1 MVKKGKKSSTKTC
14 LCSTCSAE
22 LSDNCNSISCDSCN
36 NWHHGSCVNLSAENI
51 SFLGSSDNL
60 FWKCNSC
67 ITIKVTPFKTLEAKI
82 DSVLFKLEEPRTA
95 IQPAQPTKPIEVL
108 QNNKYDHHYR
118 VRISGISESKEKSFI
133 DRQFADKE
141 KVEEVFKKL
150 NVNCPIIETNRRCKL
165 IEDRQRKLIATFS
178 SPWDGRLVISSA
190 IQKKLFETDK
200 ILITTD
206 LSPSDLA
213 IERKLLSKRYELISN
228 GVPKDTLKIRY
239 LKLYQGNKEVNVD

>member
-1 MVKKGKKSSTKTC
+1 M
-14 LCSTCSAE
+14 
-22 LSDNCNSISCDSCN
+22 
-36 NWHHGSCVNLSAENI
+36 NLSVENI

-67 ITIKVTPFKTLEAKI
+67 ITIEVTPYKTLEAKI
-82 DSVLFKLEEPRTA
+82 DSVLFKLEEPRTE
-95 IQPAQPTKPIEVL
+95 IQRTQPSKPIEVL

-133 DRQFADKE
+133 DRHFADKE

-150 NVNCPIIETNRRCKL
+150 NVNSPIIETNRRGKF

-178 SPWDGRLVISSA
+178 SPWDARLVISSA

-213 IERKLLSKRYELISN
+213 IEKKLLSKRYELISN
-228 GVPKDTLKIRY
+228 GVPKETLKIRY
-239 LKLYQGNKEVNVD
+239 LKLYQGNKELNVD